1 MTRARKPQG
10 LKKVFVVA
18 CRFTAREYAL
28 LESFAT
34 ARKTTP
40 SELAELGT
48 VELMARLDA
57 EEEAREKKGASEQP

>member
-28 LESFAT
+28 LEYLAT

-48 VELMARLDA
+48 TELMARLDA
-57 EEEAREKKGASEQP
+57 EQEAKEKGASEQP